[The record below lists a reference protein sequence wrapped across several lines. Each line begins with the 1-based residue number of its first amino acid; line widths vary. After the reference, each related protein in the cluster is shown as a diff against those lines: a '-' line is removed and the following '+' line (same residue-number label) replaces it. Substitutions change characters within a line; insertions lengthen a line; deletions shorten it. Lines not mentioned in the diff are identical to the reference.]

1 MILVGHVVREAEG
14 GAMVYVPYPAGQ
26 RKPEGCHE
34 SVGVEFVDKRRI
46 SAKQRRKAYVLI

>member
-1 MILVGHVVREAEG
+1 MILIGHIVKEADG

-46 SAKQRRKAYVLI
+46 SVK